1 MRWGGVPRIINGS
14 VPYWRRKPHGKVRMA
29 KKGKLEKNDKRAVLI
44 AKYAERRRAL
54 AKVLKD
60 HEATPDEKRQAMSK
74 LQALPRD
81 SSAVRYRNRCQMS
94 GRPRGFIGKFGISR
108 IAFRDMSLE
117 GMIPGVRK
125 SSW

>member
-1 MRWGGVPRIINGS
+1 
-14 VPYWRRKPHGKVRMA
+14 MA
-29 KKGKLEKNDKRAVLI
+29 KKGKLEKNDRRAELV
-44 AKYAERRRAL
+44 AKYAERRAEL
-54 AKVLKD
+54 VKVMKD
-60 HEATPDEKRQAMSK
+60 PEATPIEKREATTK

-81 SSAVRYRNRCQMS
+81 SSAVRYRNRCLMS

-108 IAFRDMSLE
+108 IAFREMSLE

>member
-1 MRWGGVPRIINGS
+1 
-14 VPYWRRKPHGKVRMA
+14 MA
-29 KKGKLEKNDKRAVLI
+29 KKGKIEKNDKRALLI
-44 AKYAERRRAL
+44 AKYAERRRTL

-60 HEATPDEKRQAMSK
+60 QEATPDEKRQAMSK